1 MWKYIAATGVVIAVV
16 VAAACRSDLTPAP
29 GGCETMGPPG
39 VLAAVPGID
48 LQVKDQYGQG
58 EALGTT
64 ADLAGFTG
72 TQSYAQDTLHLYMAY
87 DMTGTF
93 AVTLHR
99 QYYQDLTVPQVT
111 VVQDGCLVATTHV
124 PVTLQLA
131 PGAPPLRA
139 LNIQGATYLGDPRA
153 QAQLIAHFDA
163 DPSVSRAV
171 TWESSDTTLATVDAN
186 GLVIAKCPNAG
197 GTVKITATTVATPQL
212 SAQVAMSVAPF
223 TTCS

>member
-1 MWKYIAATGVVIAVV
+1 MWKYIAATGVVITVV
-16 VAAACRSDLTPAP
+16 VAACRSDLTPVP
-29 GGCETMGPPG
+29 GGCEMPAPG
-39 VLAAVPGID
+39 VLVAVPGID

-72 TQSYAQDTLHLYMAY
+72 AQSYAQDTLHLYMAY
-87 DMTGTF
+87 DLSGTF
-93 AVTLHR
+93 TVTLHR
-99 QYYQDLTVPQVT
+99 QYYQDLTIPQIT
-111 VVQDGCLVATTHV
+111 VVPAGCLVATTHV
-124 PVTLQLA
+124 PATLQLA

-153 QAQLIAHFDA
+153 QAQLVAHFDA

-171 TWESSDTTLATVDAN
+171 TWQSSDTTLATVDAN

-212 SAQVAMSVAPF
+212 SAQAAMSVAPF